1 VLKGYGFPQSCE
13 AQKRLAPHRLFDHC
27 EATISKTIALALLVA
42 SILMT
47 RPALARSV
55 AGTEMPDTIRVDQ
68 SLLTLNGVAIY
79 KKFGFQFVVAGLW
92 LDHQESDAEKILNA
106 DLPRRSVTHFLRH
119 VSSKRIRNCW
129 SQGLRENT
137 PEASPEVREE
147 FQTLYAWT
155 RDFLPGDEIIV
166 TYVPGRGSSF
176 NIGGVLMG
184 SLPGKPFADAFF
196 ACAIGP
202 KPTPG
207 NKFKNGLLGR

>member
-1 VLKGYGFPQSCE
+1 M
-13 AQKRLAPHRLFDHC
+13 RLFDLC
-27 EATISKTIALALLVA
+27 EAAISKTIALTLLVV

-47 RPALARSV
+47 RPACARSV
-55 AGTEMPDTIRVDQ
+55 AGTEMPDTIRVDEA
-68 SLLTLNGVAIY
+68 LLTLNGVAIY

-92 LDHQESDAEKILNA
+92 LDHQECDAEKILGS

-119 VSSKRIRNCW
+119 VSSKRICKYW

-137 PEASPEVREE
+137 PEASPEVRGE
-147 FQTLYAWT
+147 FQTLYSWA

-166 TYVPGRGSSF
+166 TYMPGRVSSF
-176 NIGGVLMG
+176 NIGGVFVG
-184 SLPGKPFADAFF
+184 SLPGKPFSDAFF

-207 NKFKNGLLGR
+207 NKFKRGLLGR